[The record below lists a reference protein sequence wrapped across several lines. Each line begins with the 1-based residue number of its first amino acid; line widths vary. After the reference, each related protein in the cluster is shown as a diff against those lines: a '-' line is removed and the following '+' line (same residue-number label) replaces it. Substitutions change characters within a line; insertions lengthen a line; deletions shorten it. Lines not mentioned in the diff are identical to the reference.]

1 MEQRYGMKG
10 KGIFQNKVMLTL
22 ICCYIVIIA
31 AVTGLACRIA
41 YSQRQGEL
49 LFGLDMTLVRAVNEY
64 ENLTSDF
71 WNIYIPMFETDL
83 RTQSVLREY
92 FSGSPVS
99 DLTAPQKMELAEALR
114 QMAARDDSVRWV
126 AVISGQRAVNY
137 AWFTEQNTLQP
148 LGEDFPYWEDL
159 SERQDVME
167 VYGERTV
174 TVLGE
179 EIDCIT
185 MTGGMPGSVGEG
197 TLMVGFDTDMLERIC
212 RSDSAFETLQFDI
225 MLEGECL
232 FTTGSEPYLP
242 EGLPDKGEG
251 GILKTAEGTK
261 RYVQVSADTTRWV
274 RIYYSMEWNELSRL
288 SHRMTGPML
297 LGVAALVAF
306 SLAIYVVM
314 LHMLNRE
321 MNTIRHGLAQ
331 IGENHLESRIE
342 GTFYQVGFSEIAS
355 SINAMAASLKEN
367 IDRAYYYELKQKEA
381 ELQEL
386 QAKFNPH
393 FLYNSLELF
402 CARCYQNGDE
412 DTAEL
417 IAQTAAIF
425 RGFIGSATFIPI
437 RDELAFTRRYL
448 KLFRARYADAV
459 QIQYDFDS
467 EVLDYGIVRNV
478 LQPLVENYFVH
489 GINPARND
497 NCLCFH
503 GHILNEELIRITVE
517 DNGLGMR
524 EEELDRLNRQLHE
537 PIATEKESYG
547 LKNLHQRLRLF
558 YGEPCGLELLQN
570 ADGGIIIQLLIRRMP
585 CQRGEQKEEKTGPD

>member
-1 MEQRYGMKG
+1 MVRKYL
-10 KGIFQNKVMLTL
+10 FQNKAVLTL
-22 ICCYIVIIA
+22 ICCYVMIIA
-31 AVTGLACRIA
+31 AVTALASRIA

-49 LFGLDMTLVRAVNEY
+49 LSGLNMTLVRAANEY

-71 WNIYIPMFETDL
+71 WNIYIPIFESNSQAQ
-83 RTQSVLREY
+83 RVLREY
-92 FSGSPVS
+92 FSNSTAS
-99 DLTAPQKMELAEALR
+99 DLTAPQKMELAEVLR
-114 QMAARDDSVRWV
+114 QMASRDDSVRWV
-126 AVISGQRAVNY
+126 AVISDQKKPAY

-159 SERQDVME
+159 AERQDVME

-174 TVLGE
+174 SVLE
-179 EIDCIT
+179 EEVDCIA

-197 TLMVGFDTDMLERIC
+197 TLMVGFDTAELKRIC
-212 RSDSAFETLQFDI
+212 GSGSSFETLQFDI

-232 FTTGSEPYLP
+232 LTTGKEPYLP
-242 EGLPDKGEG
+242 KALPDKGKNK
-251 GILKTAEGTK
+251 ILKTADGTK
-261 RYVQVSADTTRWV
+261 RFVQVAADTTRWV
-274 RIYYSMEWNELSRL
+274 RIYYSVEWKELFRL
-288 SHRMTGPML
+288 SHQTTGVMF

-306 SLAIYVVM
+306 SLVIYVVM

-321 MNTIRHGLAQ
+321 INTIRTGLAR

-342 GTFYQVGFSEIAS
+342 GPFHQVGFSEIAS

-437 RDELAFTRRYL
+437 REELAFTRRYL
-448 KLFRARYADAV
+448 KLFRARYGDAV
-459 QIQYDFDS
+459 HIQYDFDS

-489 GINPARND
+489 GIDSTRDD
-497 NCLCFH
+497 NYLCLH
-503 GHILNEELIRITVE
+503 GHIQDESLIRITVE

-524 EEELDRLNRQLHE
+524 PEEIERMNRSLHE
-537 PIATEKESYG
+537 PIATEQESYG

-558 YGEPCGLELLQN
+558 YGKPCGLQLFQN
-570 ADGGIIIQLLIRRMP
+570 GDRGVVIQILIRRMM
-585 CQRGEQKEEKTGPD
+585 CEREEKDLTL